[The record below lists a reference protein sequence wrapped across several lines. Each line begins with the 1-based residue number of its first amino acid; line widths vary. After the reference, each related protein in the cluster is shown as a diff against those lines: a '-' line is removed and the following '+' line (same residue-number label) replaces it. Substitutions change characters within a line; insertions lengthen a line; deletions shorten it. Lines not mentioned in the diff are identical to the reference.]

1 MMFAAAA
8 AACAL
13 QVFSP
18 AGTPRSAPVRGPAL
32 VLSGAGLSGMPYP
45 RVLAWIDAHV
55 DRGANARG
63 GNLLIL
69 AASGGRDYSD
79 DFYRNSRLASVRE
92 ITIPP
97 CARRSDVD
105 RAAAYVRDAQIVL
118 FAGGD
123 QANYVRWKGSR
134 LIQAIRALYRRG
146 GIVGGGSAG
155 LAIQGQYVYDSVAAD
170 RVLPDDQNVDTK
182 DAVRN
187 PFEPAISFTTG
198 FFDWPPLRD
207 SITDTH
213 FARRDRFGRLAAF
226 MARLRAAYGVA
237 VDEDAALLFEPDGR
251 ATLVQRARESGGYV
265 PRGAYILSDGAA
277 LRLRAGV
284 PLLYRVR
291 VLHLTLNGATY
302 DFRTHRGSGNS
313 YTIVVDGARHPPYSH
328 NPYEP

>member
-1 MMFAAAA
+1 MIFAAA

-32 VLSGAGLSGMPYP
+32 VLSGAGLSGMSYP
-45 RVLAWIDAHV
+45 KVLAWIDAHV

-69 AASGGRDYSD
+69 SASGGKDYSD

-97 CARRSDVD
+97 CARRSEVD
-105 RAAAYVRDAQIVL
+105 RAAAYVTDAQIVL

-134 LIQAIRALYRRG
+134 LIQAIRTLYRRG

-155 LAIQGQYVYDSVAAD
+155 LAIQGEYVYDSVAAD
-170 RVLPDDQNVDTK
+170 RVLPDDENVDTK

-198 FFDWPPLRD
+198 FFDWPALRR

-226 MARLRAAYGVA
+226 MARLGARYGVA
-237 VDEDAALLFEPDGR
+237 VDEDAALLVEPDGR
-251 ATLVQRARESGGYV
+251 ARLVQRAKEAGGYV
-265 PRGAYILSDGAA
+265 PRGAYILSNGASV
-277 LRLRAGV
+277 RLRPGV
-284 PLLYRVR
+284 PLLYRVD
-291 VLHLTLNGATY
+291 VLHLTREGAAY
-302 DFRTHRGSGNS
+302 DFRTHTGTGIK
-313 YTIVVDGARHPPYSH
+313 YTVVVDGARTPPYSRT
-328 NPYEP
+328 PY